1 MFDFS
6 AINFADK
13 LFGILIAIIQAL
25 VISLLTGMVLNRS
38 FKKERD
44 IGKSLRKYD
53 ITAIKS
59 ERKGTL
65 SESDYAVV
73 FGLKNKPVPTQL
85 CLSFL
90 TGFAFFRDFECK
102 AKYLSGLVANGCQIR
117 ILLANPHEGYFA
129 DKPYEYF
136 TTEQALQE
144 RVDYYYD
151 VFTGK
156 AKEQCFAERSYTMLT
171 YDKVK
176 SYLDISAWADEA
188 TENNCKAGLRKQLT
202 EVLSID
208 GRHNGDHVYQLRF
221 IEQLVAKIAK
231 HADNG
236 GSIELRF
243 YEDEYQMPIIMCKTT
258 DGNKPVVKLWTN
270 INAPI
275 RETMSS
281 INVAGEYVPSDG
293 NKESFVKD
301 TEATFE
307 YMWNKYKKA

>member
-44 IGKSLRKYD
+44 IGPKLAQVRHYGNQVGAQRHAVGKRLRRSIRVEKQ
-53 ITAIKS
+53 AH
-59 ERKGTL
+59 
-65 SESDYAVV
+65 A
-73 FGLKNKPVPTQL
+73 TQL
-85 CLSFL
+85 CLVL

-129 DKPYEYF
+129 DKHNEYF

-156 AKEQCFAERSYTMLT
+156 AKEQCFAERYYTMLT

-188 TENNCKAGLRKQLT
+188 TENNCKAG
-202 EVLSID
+202 ENS
-208 GRHNGDHVYQLRF
+208 
-221 IEQLVAKIAK
+221 
-231 HADNG
+231 
-236 GSIELRF
+236 
-243 YEDEYQMPIIMCKTT
+243 
-258 DGNKPVVKLWTN
+258 
-270 INAPI
+270 
-275 RETMSS
+275 
-281 INVAGEYVPSDG
+281 
-293 NKESFVKD
+293 
-301 TEATFE
+301 
-307 YMWNKYKKA
+307 